1 MSQSLL
7 DRYGE
12 DYIRNVFETAL
23 TVDECCARLNTISKY
38 VGYYAKELGCEEEY
52 KKIKANKLNLQQLF
66 PDAYIKECRGKSTII
81 ARNVPVWT
89 KYVIE
94 NKLPTQKR
102 QVLLESLVQCG
113 YKEYKCEC
121 CGINEWNGQPISLQL
136 HHINGNSR
144 DNSLEN
150 LQILCPNCHSQTDN
164 YGSKNTNKTHNK

>member
-12 DYIRNVFETAL
+12 EYIRNVFETAT
-23 TVDECCARLNTISKY
+23 TVDECCERLNTISKY
-38 VGYYAKELGCEEEY
+38 VGYYAKELGCEKEY
-52 KKIKANKLNLQQLF
+52 AIIKSNKTKLHIQY
-66 PDAYIKECRGKSTII
+66 PEAYMQERRGNTNVMV
-81 ARNVPVWT
+81 RNIPVWT

-102 QVLLESLVQCG
+102 QVLLDALVQCG

-121 CGINEWNGQPISLQL
+121 CGISDWNGKSISLQL

-144 DNSLEN
+144 DNSLSN

-164 YGSKNTNKTHNK
+164 YGSKNAAKTHK